1 MTTSQHQAPASLPS
15 QISHFHELPTVIRRA
30 FLRRILTKYQI
41 LSIGKVVFQNFM
53 IGFEFKIKLNYWR
66 SRKTPLEAPSRP
78 IFAVERSQN
87 FTAGNK
93 MSIKLIINPVK
104 RWPQKEDWFVSQ
116 FKPVSMTIP
125 MTMTKRRGWGGKW
138 KECWRF
144 FIFSN
149 IQIKFL
155 SLNESDFLN
164 TWINLVR
171 VLHPSYQNVWGKFKW
186 LKLLK

>member
-1 MTTSQHQAPASLPS
+1 MTTSQHQAPATLPS
-15 QISHFHELPTVIRRA
+15 KISHFHELPTVIRRA

-116 FKPVSMTIP
+116 FKPVSMTNDHDQATPTLRQQLRMNRKYEVFYIFKYSNKIP
-125 MTMTKRRGWGGKW
+125 LFERKW
-138 KECWRF
+138 F
-144 FIFSN
+144 
-149 IQIKFL
+149 
-155 SLNESDFLN
+155 
-164 TWINLVR
+164 
-171 VLHPSYQNVWGKFKW
+171 P
-186 LKLLK
+186 

>member
-1 MTTSQHQAPASLPS
+1 MSIKAEKSSAVSKPTMPTSQHQAPAAASLPS
-15 QISHFHELPTVIRRA
+15 KISHFHELPTVIRRV

-66 SRKTPLEAPSRP
+66 SRKTPLETPSRP

-116 FKPVSMTIP
+116 FKPVSMTNDRDQARP
-125 MTMTKRRGWGGKW
+125 TLRQRLRMNR
-138 KECWRF
+138 
-144 FIFSN
+144 
-149 IQIKFL
+149 
-155 SLNESDFLN
+155 
-164 TWINLVR
+164 
-171 VLHPSYQNVWGKFKW
+171 
-186 LKLLK
+186 KLEVF

>member
-1 MTTSQHQAPASLPS
+1 MTTSQHQALVASLLAWPDK
-15 QISHFHELPTVIRRA
+15 ISHFHELPTVIRRA

-116 FKPVSMTIP
+116 FKPVSMTNDHDQARPTLRQQLRMNRKLEVFYIFKYSNKIP
-125 MTMTKRRGWGGKW
+125 LFERKW
-138 KECWRF
+138 F
-144 FIFSN
+144 
-149 IQIKFL
+149 
-155 SLNESDFLN
+155 
-164 TWINLVR
+164 
-171 VLHPSYQNVWGKFKW
+171 P
-186 LKLLK
+186 

>member
-1 MTTSQHQAPASLPS
+1 MLEVKSSQDNSVQYKCQNQQWQHHNTKLQLPASLPS
-15 QISHFHELPTVIRRA
+15 QISHFHQLPTVIRRA

-66 SRKTPLEAPSRP
+66 SRKTPLKAPSRP

-116 FKPVSMTIP
+116 FKPVSMTIWP
-125 MTMTKRRGWGGKW
+125 MTMTKQHKHSDSGWGWGWKNVGGFYIFKYSNKIPLFERKW
-138 KECWRF
+138 F
-144 FIFSN
+144 
-149 IQIKFL
+149 
-155 SLNESDFLN
+155 
-164 TWINLVR
+164 
-171 VLHPSYQNVWGKFKW
+171 P
-186 LKLLK
+186 

>member
-1 MTTSQHQAPASLPS
+1 MSKPTVTTSQHTKLQLPASLPS

-116 FKPVSMTIP
+116 FKPVSMTNDRDQARP
-125 MTMTKRRGWGGKW
+125 TLTQWLRLRMKK
-138 KECWRF
+138 CWRF
-144 FIFSN
+144 LYFQIF
-149 IQIKFL
+149 K
-155 SLNESDFLN
+155 
-164 TWINLVR
+164 
-171 VLHPSYQNVWGKFKW
+171 
-186 LKLLK
+186 

>member
-1 MTTSQHQAPASLPS
+1 MTTSQHQAPVSLPS
-15 QISHFHELPTVIRRA
+15 QISHFHEFPSVIRRA

-116 FKPVSMTIP
+116 FKPVSMTNDHDQAAWLRMKMKRMLEVFYIFKYSNKIP
-125 MTMTKRRGWGGKW
+125 LFERKW
-138 KECWRF
+138 F
-144 FIFSN
+144 
-149 IQIKFL
+149 
-155 SLNESDFLN
+155 
-164 TWINLVR
+164 
-171 VLHPSYQNVWGKFKW
+171 P
-186 LKLLK
+186 

>member
-1 MTTSQHQAPASLPS
+1 MLIVECWRWKSSQDNSVQYKCQNQQWQHHNTKLQLPASLPS

-116 FKPVSMTIP
+116 FKPVSMTNDRDQATP
-125 MTMTKRRGWGGKW
+125 TLRQRLRMRMKK
-138 KECWRF
+138 CWRF
-144 FIFSN
+144 LYFQIF
-149 IQIKFL
+149 K
-155 SLNESDFLN
+155 
-164 TWINLVR
+164 
-171 VLHPSYQNVWGKFKW
+171 
-186 LKLLK
+186 